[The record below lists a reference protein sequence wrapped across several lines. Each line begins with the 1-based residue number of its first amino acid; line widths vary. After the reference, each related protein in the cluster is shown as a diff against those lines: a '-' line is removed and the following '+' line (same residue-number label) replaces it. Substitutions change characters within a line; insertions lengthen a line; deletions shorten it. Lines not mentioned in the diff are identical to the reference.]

1 MENMIKEVTNLLE
14 ELNIKYRLYNHK
26 AVFTID
32 ELDTLDIKFEGMY
45 CKNLF
50 LRNSKGDIHYL
61 LILEDSK
68 KANLK
73 ELARY
78 LNSTRLSF
86 ASDERLNK
94 YLGLKPGSVT
104 PFGVINDSKNEVIVL
119 LDKDLVGLDKINF
132 HPNTNTATITI
143 SYSDLIK
150 FLEYE
155 GNRVDLVEI

>member
-1 MENMIKEVTNLLE
+1 MEKIIKEVTDLLE
-14 ELNIKYRLYNHK
+14 RLDIEYKLYNHR

-32 ELDTLDIKFEGMY
+32 EIDTLDIKFEGMY

-61 LILEDSK
+61 LIIEDTK

-73 ELARY
+73 EIAENLG
-78 LNSTRLSF
+78 STRLSF
-86 ASDERLNK
+86 ASDKRLDK

-104 PFGVINDSKNEVIVL
+104 PFGLINDSKNEVIVL
-119 LDKDLVGLDKINF
+119 LDTSLVGLDKINF
-132 HPNTNTATITI
+132 HPNTNTATITV
-143 SYSDLIK
+143 SYSDLRR
-150 FLEYE
+150 FLEYR

>member
-1 MENMIKEVTNLLE
+1 MEKIIREVTSLLE

-50 LRNSKGDIHYL
+50 LKNSKGNIHYL

-73 ELARY
+73 ELARH

-86 ASDERLNK
+86 ASDERLYK

-119 LDKDLVGLDKINF
+119 LDRDLVGLDKINF

-143 SYSDLIK
+143 SYSDLLK

>member
-1 MENMIKEVTNLLE
+1 MEKIIKEVTSLLE
-14 ELNIKYRLYNHK
+14 DLNIEYRLYNHK
-26 AVFTID
+26 AVFTIE

-50 LRNSKGDIHYL
+50 LRNSKGDVHYL

-68 KANLK
+68 KANLN

-78 LNSTRLSF
+78 LDSTRLSF

-104 PFGVINDSKNEVIVL
+104 PFGVINDSKDEVIVL

-155 GNRVDLVEI
+155 GNRIDLVEI